1 MSGFRN
7 KPAAL
12 SSGLRR
18 NRFGLMEPIDFDVQ
32 PEGPLVAGKG
42 SYSSPF
48 GTLLYGLFLVASLR
62 ADGGPDD
69 ELSPFSAT
77 NSRFAGVV
85 VAGHGKPTAR

>member
-12 SSGLRR
+12 SSVLRR
-18 NRFGLMEPIDFDVQ
+18 NRFGLMEPVDFDVQ

-48 GTLLYGLFLVASLR
+48 GTLLYGLFLVASLSR
-62 ADGGPDD
+62 DD
-69 ELSPFSAT
+69 AAAMLDCFRSC
-77 NSRFAGVV
+77 V
-85 VAGHGKPTAR
+85 PTAVQTTN

>member
-48 GTLLYGLFLVASLR
+48 GTLLYGLFLVASLSR
-62 ADGGPDD
+62 DD
-69 ELSPFSAT
+69 AAAMLDCFRSC
-77 NSRFAGVV
+77 V
-85 VAGHGKPTAR
+85 PTAVQTTN